1 MVATQNQVSTAPA
14 QSVFKVPLLD
24 RLQKLDCPGLSGS
37 IAAAVVQSLDSNA
50 MLFFEIIVR
59 DLSQANE
66 TSRDLKLQVANLAA
80 TLQAERSTLEELK
93 IENAKLQEENCS
105 LRGEVQRC
113 QRSRCLDKKPSTI
126 DRETGESVEDQVHL
140 WRVQSMHKL
149 QELER
154 MNEALRSTLNLHS
167 CCFGPD
173 GEEKRDSHR
182 GRRIELSKVLEPRTT
197 QIVRGLEGTLQ
208 EEESSKQQKVDL
220 LEISERKCKCFEG
233 ELQCLKEKHDAL
245 ADMLAVA
252 QAEIHKLE
260 AQVQKQESLMV
271 TLQSELSQKND
282 RLNFITD
289 EKVVGEE
296 ALEASQLE
304 CSQLTAL
311 IKELDQNMVRLT
323 TALTTRTVERD
334 TAICAEK
341 KEAEAKFLV
350 EEGLQKKCNGLVSK
364 LEEAEAEKLQLQGD
378 IERLQSSQEEENIK
392 NAETRAKLQ
401 KTQKQL
407 EEARTDVEQLKALV
421 TQLDLTREELVEK
434 LKSTLSNQRLVE
446 NQLAVLEMELQR
458 LAEELHIHKIEIA
471 QSHEVI
477 ESLGKERDHVLS
489 QLELHIQK
497 IGQLKAENDT
507 LANDSMFLKREIQNA
522 EQKVQA
528 GKIQLHQSE
537 VKIASLKEQVL
548 VEEEARTAL
557 EGRFATKSDELQAI
571 VEDCAKKG
579 LEQQLIKKELQQV
592 SAERASL
599 IEELRSAA
607 SKLSF
612 SHQIIYAREN
622 EEKEIR
628 NSYQKLCEEHQ
639 QLKQAAFEL
648 DAQAQQQRFQ
658 LQSMEEL
665 LHRTQEQAKCLEGEA
680 KKSTDDIKGLERQ
693 ADIMARSLSQQSA
706 ILDDYH
712 KEKSLLLSQL
722 SASKQTTI
730 NLEQRQESVLR
741 EMKAMQAKNQILTG
755 VLEEKMQ
762 ESEAL
767 TTRYRLEHEHVKE
780 LEQLLAC
787 VRAQEHQLELEN
799 KDKGTKYVMMREQL
813 LSLEHQVHTLQVTR
827 DAQNQ
832 EIMRLQNLL
841 QNKDQMDTSKT
852 LSAGVSTLPLQ
863 LKEPNCPSS
872 IHNPGLSKVK
882 VQELE
887 MRNISLAEDL
897 AKTASSYKDCLA
909 RLQKADAK
917 FAEQKENYD
926 HVLLLLSKVDEE
938 RTQLQKKC
946 RELLAEAD
954 SIEPCVNIEDHKLIN
969 GLKQEVSKGI
979 QTTSNS

>member
-680 KKSTDDIKGLERQ
+680 KKSTDDIK
-693 ADIMARSLSQQSA
+693 
-706 ILDDYH
+706 
-712 KEKSLLLSQL
+712 
-722 SASKQTTI
+722 TTI

-917 FAEQKENYD
+917 
-926 HVLLLLSKVDEE
+926 
-938 RTQLQKKC
+938 
-946 RELLAEAD
+946 
-954 SIEPCVNIEDHKLIN
+954 
-969 GLKQEVSKGI
+969 
-979 QTTSNS
+979 